1 MTPLEALLRQMI
13 EQEGPMRLDRYM
25 GLCLGHPQHGYYMT
39 RDPFGEAGDFVTAPE
54 ISQMFGELI
63 GIWCATQWQA
73 MGSPRN
79 FNLVELGPGRG
90 TLMADALRAARVMP
104 GFVPAAHVH
113 LVETS
118 PVLRR
123 MQQEKLG
130 ALAAWHDRLA
140 DVPEGPSIILANEFF
155 DAIPIRQ
162 FEWRDGHCFERCVGL
177 GESGLTVGLTPVKDA
192 RAIGPD
198 ADSVVIEDGGARDNI
213 AGEIAAR
220 LASAPGVAL
229 VIDYG
234 HVRSAPGDTLQAV
247 RQHRFVDI
255 LDRPGEADLTAH
267 VDFEGLSKA
276 LVAGGAEVYGPLSQ
290 RTFLLAMGLK
300 ERAQILGAKAGASAE
315 EACERLAGE
324 AQMGNL
330 FKVLA
335 ATSSGLAVPYPFV
348 QA

>member
-13 EQEGPMRLDRYM
+13 EQEGPMPLDRYM

-54 ISQMFGELI
+54 ISQMFGELV

-90 TLMADALRAARVMP
+90 TLMADALRAGKVMP

-123 MQQEKLG
+123 MQREKLG
-130 ALAAWHDRLA
+130 SLVAWHDRLA
-140 DVPEGPSIILANEFF
+140 DVPAGPSIIIANEFF

-162 FEWRDGHCFERCVGL
+162 FEWRDGHCFERCVGI
-177 GESGLTVGLTPVKDA
+177 GESGLTIGLAPVKGA
-192 RAIGPD
+192 NAIEPD
-198 ADSVVIEDGGARDNI
+198 GDSVVIEDGGARDVI
-213 AGEIAAR
+213 ASEIGAR
-220 LASAPGVAL
+220 LSAAAGAAL

-255 LDRPGEADLTAH
+255 LDRSGEADLTAH
-267 VDFEGLSKA
+267 VDFEALSKA
-276 LVAGGAEVYGPLSQ
+276 LMAAGARVHGPLSQ
-290 RTFLLAMGLK
+290 RDFLLAMGLR
-300 ERAQILGAKAGASAE
+300 ERAQVLGAQGGVSAE

-335 ATSSGLAVPYPFV
+335 ATSPGLAVSYPFV

>member
-1 MTPLEALLRQMI
+1 MTRLEALLRQLI

-90 TLMADALRAARVMP
+90 TLMADALRAAKVMP

-123 MQQEKLG
+123 MQRDRLG

-140 DVPEGPSIILANEFF
+140 DVPEGPSIIIANEFF

-162 FEWRDGHCFERCVGL
+162 FEWRDGHCFERCVGI
-177 GESGLTVGLTPVKDA
+177 GESGLTIGLTPVKDA
-192 RAIGPD
+192 DAIEPD
-198 ADSVVIEDGGARDNI
+198 GDSVVIEDGGVRD
-213 AGEIAAR
+213 AIAAEIGVR
-220 LASAPGVAL
+220 LSAAVGAAL
-229 VIDYG
+229 IIDYG

-255 LDRPGEADLTAH
+255 LDYPGEADLTAH
-267 VDFEGLSKA
+267 VDFDSLGKA
-276 LVAGGAEVYGPLSQ
+276 MTSGGAIVNGPITQ
-290 RTFLLAMGLK
+290 RAFLLAMGIE
-300 ERAQILGAKAGASAE
+300 ERARVLGSKPGASAE

-335 ATSSGLAVPYPFV
+335 ATSPSLAVPYPFV